1 MCCRHSDPSELEKY
15 FFYGVGGGHMEE
27 EEEGSEF
34 SEGAASP
41 TQGTASPAQGTLSP
55 TPGDQ
60 EEEAATGLHKYFMAA
75 FPQHGQQQEEE
86 EDDTQHQAG

>member
-1 MCCRHSDPSELEKY
+1 ME
-15 FFYGVGGGHMEE
+15 EE

-55 TPGDQ
+55 APGDQ
-60 EEEAATGLHKYFMAA
+60 DEEEAATGLHKYFMAA

>member
-1 MCCRHSDPSELEKY
+1 ME
-15 FFYGVGGGHMEE
+15 EE

-41 TQGTASPAQGTLSP
+41 TQGTASPTQGTLSP

-60 EEEAATGLHKYFMAA
+60 EEEGAATGLHKYFMAA
-75 FPQHGQQQEEE
+75 FPQHSQQEE